1 MRALTIPLILAGA
14 LASVAPRAAAQDLPP
29 LSTIITS
36 GEAVVRRAPD
46 VAFLTVAV
54 ETRAK
59 APRDAQ
65 SQNADLM
72 TAIVKRLADNGIAK
86 EALRTSGLRVEQ
98 EFDFANGRRTPRGF
112 VARNGVE
119 VRIEDV
125 PKAGEMADAVVQAG
139 ATSID
144 GIRFDLKDRAGAE
157 RDALRLAVADA
168 RARADAAAVGAGR
181 SVGFVLNIE
190 ESRES
195 GGVAPKTFMVARAA
209 ESASTPVEP
218 GFIEVRAR
226 VTLTVSMR

>member
-1 MRALTIPLILAGA
+1 MRSLTIPFVLIATV
-14 LASVAPRAAAQDLPP
+14 ASVVPIAAAQEIPP

-36 GEAVVRRAPD
+36 GEAIVRRAPD
-46 VAFLTVAV
+46 VAFLTIAV

-59 APRDAQ
+59 APREAQ
-65 SQNADLM
+65 TQNADLM
-72 TAIVKRLADNGIAK
+72 TAILKRLTDNGIAK
-86 EALRTSGLRVEQ
+86 EAVRTSGLRVEQ

-112 VARNGVE
+112 VARNAVE
-119 VRIEDV
+119 VRMEDV
-125 PKAGEMADAVVQAG
+125 AKAGEVADAAVQAG

-157 RDALRLAVADA
+157 REALRLAVADA

-181 SVGFVLNIE
+181 SVGTVLNIE
-190 ESRES
+190 EGRES
-195 GGVAPKTFMVARAA
+195 GGVVPKTFMVARA

-226 VTLTVSMR
+226 VTLTVSMK